1 MKNKSTGLMATRMT
15 AEQVK
20 AHPAR
25 EYNPQVWE
33 ERVDRMTSK
42 YSDVEFYLAD
52 KSEHF
57 TYDRFF
63 AIYTLPEGLR
73 LMNTFSYSGGITSG
87 GFYKL
92 MAYILELNADK
103 SGLTFYPESRV
114 RLECSKTAYRKDDG
128 TIDYGVI
135 DTTPSARKWM
145 AEQSSQCGDI
155 FTKEWVG

>member
-1 MKNKSTGLMATRMT
+1 MATRMT

-20 AHPAR
+20 AHSAR
-25 EYNPQVWE
+25 NYNARLWE
-33 ERVDRMTSK
+33 ENVDRLTSK

-63 AIYTLPEGLR
+63 VIYTLPEGLR

-87 GFYKL
+87 GFYKFI
-92 MAYILELNADK
+92 AYDFELNADR
-103 SGLTFYPESRV
+103 SDVTFYPEGRV
-114 RLECSKTAYRKDDG
+114 RLESSKTPYKKDDG

-145 AEQSSQCGDI
+145 AEQSIGCGDI